1 MTEDSDTKQNITGDD
16 NTQINSGEDTIAAI
30 GDGSISAGR
39 DVIIINNDL
48 TDEEI
53 KAVKKLAKSTLEE
66 DNLLEDAQ
74 TAEEESS
81 TDDESSK
88 RAANAFDF
96 VTSTSNKRFI
106 PETFTSETN
115 FSKNSF
121 FKGRDSDIFFTFFYV
136 IIITSALSF
145 LFDTFTSWTM
155 FTSEA
160 NNYIE
165 NNKSFTDNLAIEKIF
180 FLPIILLYAIWITII
195 SQREQNRLESLMRTV
210 QITIYDV
217 DYGKNPSFFAVLK
230 AIPIWAFFWVIFPE
244 QNLFVLSASLIL
256 ISWIFIQSNNIG
268 HGRLSNYGTIV
279 GVLLLDLGIVY
290 LT

>member
-1 MTEDSDTKQNITGDD
+1 MIKLITNSGGLEMTEDSDTKQNITGDD

-96 VTSTSNKRFI
+96 VTSTSNKEFI

-121 FKGRDSDIFFTFFYV
+121 FKGRDSDIFFTFFYI

-165 NNKSFTDNLAIEKIF
+165 NNKSFTDNLDIENIF
-180 FLPIILLYAIWITII
+180 FLPIILLYDMDNDHFPTRTKQIKIPD
-195 SQREQNRLESLMRTV
+195 ENR
-210 QITIYDV
+210 
-217 DYGKNPSFFAVLK
+217 
-230 AIPIWAFFWVIFPE
+230 
-244 QNLFVLSASLIL
+244 
-256 ISWIFIQSNNIG
+256 SNNDI
-268 HGRLSNYGTIV
+268 
-279 GVLLLDLGIVY
+279 
-290 LT
+290 

>member
-88 RAANAFDF
+88 RAANA
-96 VTSTSNKRFI
+96 
-106 PETFTSETN
+106 
-115 FSKNSF
+115 
-121 FKGRDSDIFFTFFYV
+121 
-136 IIITSALSF
+136 
-145 LFDTFTSWTM
+145 
-155 FTSEA
+155 
-160 NNYIE
+160 
-165 NNKSFTDNLAIEKIF
+165 
-180 FLPIILLYAIWITII
+180 
-195 SQREQNRLESLMRTV
+195 
-210 QITIYDV
+210 
-217 DYGKNPSFFAVLK
+217 
-230 AIPIWAFFWVIFPE
+230 
-244 QNLFVLSASLIL
+244 LIL
-256 ISWIFIQSNNIG
+256 
-268 HGRLSNYGTIV
+268 
-279 GVLLLDLGIVY
+279 
-290 LT
+290 